1 MTSNTAG
8 TVFTPSATPEEIR
21 AALPR
26 ILPKVQNPG
35 RYLGGEANQVVK
47 DPATVTASIALVF
60 PDAYE
65 IGMSHNGT
73 KVLYHLFNRE
83 ADLAAERAFAP
94 MPDMGEQLRAA
105 GIPLYTL
112 ESYRAISEFTAVGIS
127 LQTEL
132 NYTNV
137 PYVLELGG
145 VTAFTKDRGELEPF
159 VIGGGPC
166 MANPEPVADFFDLF
180 VIGDGEGLAPRL
192 VRHFAE
198 GRRAGKSRAEI
209 LCEVSTWRG
218 VYVPALLD
226 VTTNERGEIVPVV
239 EGSQGPY
246 LRAKSV
252 TRNWVEKLD
261 PADYPVNNLVPH
273 VQLVHNRFSVEVM
286 RGCTQGCRFCQAGYW
301 YRPNRELDGDAAVDI
316 ARRGLDATGERE
328 LGLLSL
334 STADYRQVENVL
346 DVFIEDESFDGIN
359 VSLPSLRA
367 NSYGQTIA
375 RKAAALTGGKSA
387 TFAPETGSERVRK
400 MINKT
405 ISNKDMYEAAEAVF
419 ASGLHNIKLYTMI
432 GFPTENLDD
441 MEAYC
446 DLIRNL
452 HAIAKKHN
460 PRNTIHA
467 NMGILVPKP
476 FTPLQWVPFIDE
488 ATVRRHVNYVRE
500 AFRYTKGVRITWA
513 DHGLAWV
520 ESFYSRG
527 DRSLAPLIYE
537 AYRRGQVFESFGE
550 HFSLEGWRAIWEER
564 DYDMGRV
571 FESRGLGE
579 VFPWDFI
586 HAGANKGYLKNEYK
600 KAFKEDAAPVPDCKW
615 GDCQKCG
622 IPGNG
627 LDTKAGSDP
636 VRYTAKNRN
645 PEEIAQMVAQRRARN
660 SDTSF
665 AYHLVYRKSGL
676 SRFIAHQNTLDL
688 FEKAFRRLR
697 LPLRQSQGFSPKP
710 LMKNTGAL
718 PLGLD
723 SRRELLVVEFTTA
736 ITDVNDTI
744 ARLTACLP
752 EGMSILEIIPV
763 ARAKAPLVT
772 SVLYRLEPGAT
783 LPPAKLEAGFKRLKN
798 GLVPEGL
805 HRDKPLD
812 VTAEILESWF
822 TPGQGDGNADAGVEG
837 RASGA
842 AGLWL
847 RLRAGESGSTVS
859 PYAVFGLVL
868 DVDPEDLR
876 GESLVKEDFAVAERP
891 TPGPAFTP
899 KKGAKAMAGSVNV
912 GATRRIAQ
920 PEDGQ

>member
-1 MTSNTAG
+1 MPMS
-8 TVFTPSATPEEIR
+8 PIATPDHIR
-21 AALPR
+21 ATLPR

-47 DPATVTASIALVF
+47 DPATVAASIALVF

-94 MPDMGEQLRAA
+94 MPDMGDQLRAA

-112 ESYRAISEFTAVGIS
+112 ESYRSIADFTAVGIS

-145 VTAFTKDRGELEPF
+145 ITPFTRDRGELEPF

-180 VIGDGEGLAPRL
+180 VIGDGEGLAPNI

-209 LCEVSTWRG
+209 LRELSSWRG
-218 VYVPALLD
+218 VYVPAELD
-226 VTTNERGEIVPVV
+226 VTTNPRGEIVPVV
-239 EGSQGPY
+239 EGSQGPF

-261 PADYPVNNLVPH
+261 PADYPVKNLVPH

-301 YRPNRELDGDAAVDI
+301 YRPNRELNGDDAVDI

-346 DVFIEDESFDGIN
+346 DVFIEDESFDGVN

-488 ATVRRHVNYVRE
+488 ATVKRHVDYVRE

-513 DHGLAWV
+513 DYGLAKV

-527 DRSLAPLIYE
+527 DRAQSALIYE
-537 AYRRGQVFESFGE
+537 AYTRGQVFESFGE
-550 HFSLEGWRAIWEER
+550 HFSHAGWERLWEETGW
-564 DYDMGRV
+564 DQ
-571 FESRGLGE
+571 SRLFDLRELDE

-600 KAFKEDAAPVPDCKW
+600 KAFIKDDAAPVPDCKW

-627 LDTKAGSDP
+627 IDTQLGTDP
-636 VRYTAKNRN
+636 VRHTAKNRN
-645 PEEIAQMVAQRRARN
+645 PEEIAEMVAGRRARN
-660 SDTSF
+660 SDSSH
-665 AYHLVYRKSGL
+665 AYHIVYRKSGL

-723 SRRELLVVEFTTA
+723 SRRELLVVEFTA
-736 ITDVNDTI
+736 PITDRDATRM
-744 ARLTACLP
+744 RLSACLP
-752 EGMSILEIIPV
+752 EDMDVVSLEPV
-763 ARAKAPLVT
+763 ASAKAPRIT

-783 LPPAKLEAGFKRLKN
+783 LTQEALAAGLERLDN
-798 GLVPEGL
+798 GLVPQGL

-812 VTAEILESWF
+812 ATAEIIEAWIQ
-822 TPGQGDGNADAGVEG
+822 TPVDGNTDGTEKQGGGGRATQGD
-837 RASGA
+837 
-842 AGLWL
+842 LWL

-868 DVDPEDLR
+868 GVDPEDLR
-876 GESLVKEDFAVAERP
+876 SESVVKEDYTIAERP
-891 TPGPAFTP
+891 APGPAFTP
-899 KKGAKAMAGSVNV
+899 KKSVAEN
-912 GATRRIAQ
+912 G
-920 PEDGQ
+920 